1 MSIES
6 DLLALLK
13 GVCPRSFSDEAPLA
27 TAKPYVTFQFIGG
40 PSLQLLAGG
49 LADNRRPFVQ
59 INVWAATRQTALDTI
74 TAICQALVASTT
86 FSARPDSDVQWDHD
100 DTVMADTP
108 NGLFGAL
115 QSWTLTSY

>member
-6 DLLALLK
+6 DLLELLK

-27 TAKPYVTFQFIGG
+27 TVKPYVTYKFIGG
-40 PSLQLLAGG
+40 LSLQLLAGE

-59 INVWAATRQTALDTI
+59 INVWAAKRQVALDTI
-74 TAICQALVASTT
+74 TAIGQALVVSDK
-86 FSARPDSDVQWDHD
+86 FSARPDSDVQWSHD